1 MAAGNEQDL
10 RGGAVQESAGDD
22 ELMASA
28 ICLEGRFPVAWRA
41 DPSLRAET
49 DTVLLHESNLM
60 LLNALAVLEQP
71 RVPEGEEHAVL
82 RQELFRLEAK
92 LDLVT
97 SLAARLLARYEQ
109 TPPLAGVRLTARG
122 FVWLDG
128 APQGGAGETGV
139 IELHA
144 HPLAASPLRL
154 PATLTGRGGA
164 ELLDMPPLMR
174 DALDKFLFRQ
184 HRRSIAE
191 SRQARQP
198 G

>member
-1 MAAGNEQDL
+1 
-10 RGGAVQESAGDD
+10 
-22 ELMASA
+22 
-28 ICLEGRFPVAWRA
+28 
-41 DPSLRAET
+41 
-49 DTVLLHESNLM
+49 M

-97 SLAARLLARYEQ
+97 SIAARLLARYEQ

-122 FVWLDG
+122 FAWLDG

-144 HPLAASPLRL
+144 
-154 PATLTGRGGA
+154 
-164 ELLDMPPLMR
+164 
-174 DALDKFLFRQ
+174 
-184 HRRSIAE
+184 
-191 SRQARQP
+191 
-198 G
+198 